1 MIAVGYVVGIRVY
14 GQELDYDVVEN
25 PLDLNFNLIIKS
37 LILAAKSSPM
47 KVMIERILKIMFSN
61 WFISLYFYAYSI
73 SISIVKFSR
82 QLNS

>member
-73 SISIVKFSR
+73 SISIVKFSH